1 MGVDVLVVGHSHSL
15 KMTETIDGGLIID
28 PGTATGAP
36 VANSLEPKRYQVT
49 ISSHEIY
56 SWLK

>member
-28 PGTATGAP
+28 PGTVRETANATD
-36 VANSLEPKRYQVT
+36 
-49 ISSHEIY
+49 
-56 SWLK
+56 